1 MVGYYDEN
9 YGEIYWHGDD
19 DDTTSTYYDSYV
31 VDYIPILM

>member
-19 DDTTSTYYDSYV
+19 DDTSTYYDSYV